1 MIKIENLY
9 LAYNKEYYALYD
21 INLDINKGDR
31 VAFIGPEGSGKTTLL
46 RAIAGLEKISK
57 GDILINDVSVKKID
71 FSHDLS
77 LGYISRKPMFFEG
90 KTVEKNLEWAL
101 KVRNVDKSEWQ
112 VQIDRVLNMF
122 DLQKIKKERL
132 STLCRSD
139 RRMVQLARLALRPLD
154 ILLVDELDL
163 DKDNAFKS
171 VITEGIQQLINTQPT
186 DKIVIVVCN
195 SEQECPSYI
204 NKKVYL
210 KLGSIENIKW
220 QKIIRL

>member
-21 INLDINKGDR
+21 INLEINKGDR

-46 RAIAGLEKISK
+46 RAIAGLEKITK
-57 GDILINDVSVKKID
+57 GDILINDVSVEKVD
-71 FSHDLS
+71 FSHDLN

-101 KVRNVDKSEWQ
+101 KVRDVDKAEWQ

-122 DLQKIKKERL
+122 DLQKIKKERI

-139 RRMVQLARLALRPLD
+139 KRMVQLARLALRPLD

-171 VITEGIQQLINTQPT
+171 VITEGIKQLVDAEPNN
-186 DKIVIVVCN
+186 KIVIVVCD
-195 SEQECPSYI
+195 SEAQCPEYV
-204 NKKVYL
+204 NKKIYL
-210 KLGSIENIKW
+210 KLGSIENQKW

>member
-21 INLDINKGDR
+21 INLVINKGDR
-31 VAFIGPEGSGKTTLL
+31 VAFIGPEGSGKTTLI

-101 KVRNVDKSEWQ
+101 KVRNVDKAEWQ
-112 VQIDRVLNMF
+112 VQIDKVLNMF

-195 SEQECPSYI
+195 SEQECPNYI

-210 KLGSIENIKW
+210 KLGSIENK
-220 QKIIRL
+220 K